1 MGRDDDDEDTDEAAM
16 GALEEETPKS
26 RREQLDAFDTSS
38 YKMLGAVCL
47 TVCALA
53 ILVESAQKY
62 GPKSTTVLRLIQKLR
77 FSEKRPTGKG
87 LPPPKKL
94 VDSVF
99 KRNLAMVQAMQF
111 LPGDKRRQK
120 VEISRVVW
128 LMKLLGAKS
137 FPFARC

>member
-1 MGRDDDDEDTDEAAM
+1 MHLIPPRIKCSVRCA
-16 GALEEETPKS
+16 
-26 RREQLDAFDTSS
+26 RRFVRWQFWWKPRRNTGQS
-38 YKMLGAVCL
+38 
-47 TVCALA
+47 
-53 ILVESAQKY
+53 
-62 GPKSTTVLRLIQKLR
+62 STTVLRLIQKLR

-87 LPPPKKL
+87 LPPHKKL

-111 LPGDKRRQK
+111 LPRDKRRQK